1 MNKWYGNRAEEPIV
15 IASRVQIR
23 RNLEKYHFVSM
34 MGVDE
39 CSAVAELLRG
49 EAVKLEHEEGM
60 KYYSCDVGKLSPL
73 EREALVENF
82 IMSEAMQKKQGAAL
96 VLSEDEGVSILIN
109 EEDHICIRANARGN
123 DLRGAYAR
131 AFRVEKCLEGLG
143 YAYDPRFGYL
153 SASPLNT
160 GTGFHADYLLFLPA
174 IAMAGKIIKLSDEI
188 GKFDMEIAGI
198 HGGIK
203 TEAFLYRIGNKKTL
217 GCTEEE
223 IIENIGQ
230 VLEQIIAKEKK
241 HRDYLYLGSKAEI
254 VDRVYRSYGVLR
266 YAKILST
273 ADALMQY
280 AQLKLGHDHGMVTLS
295 QEPDLYGQLVKVQPA
310 NIQKL
315 CGRSLGLEERWQYR
329 AEYFNRLM
337 ECERGIG

>member
-1 MNKWYGNRAEEPIV
+1 
-15 IASRVQIR
+15 
-23 RNLEKYHFVSM
+23 
-34 MGVDE
+34 
-39 CSAVAELLRG
+39 
-49 EAVKLEHEEGM
+49 M

-174 IAMAGKIIKLSDEI
+174 IAMAGKIKKLSDEI

-198 HGGIK
+198 RGGIK

-241 HRDYLYLGSKAEI
+241 HRNYLYQGSKAEI

-266 YAKILST
+266 YAKILKHPFT
-273 ADALMQY
+273 YLMP
-280 AQLKLGHDHGMVTLS
+280 LS
-295 QEPDLYGQLVKVQPA
+295 
-310 NIQKL
+310 
-315 CGRSLGLEERWQYR
+315 R
-329 AEYFNRLM
+329 
-337 ECERGIG
+337 CERGSSQYPFTYPMPLSRCERPFHIVKGA

>member
-160 GTGFHADYLLFLPA
+160 GTGFHADYLLSSSH
-174 IAMAGKIIKLSDEI
+174 SD
-188 GKFDMEIAGI
+188 
-198 HGGIK
+198 GG
-203 TEAFLYRIGNKKTL
+203 EDKKTF
-217 GCTEEE
+217 G
-223 IIENIGQ
+223 
-230 VLEQIIAKEKK
+230 
-241 HRDYLYLGSKAEI
+241 
-254 VDRVYRSYGVLR
+254 
-266 YAKILST
+266 
-273 ADALMQY
+273 
-280 AQLKLGHDHGMVTLS
+280 
-295 QEPDLYGQLVKVQPA
+295 
-310 NIQKL
+310 
-315 CGRSLGLEERWQYR
+315 
-329 AEYFNRLM
+329 
-337 ECERGIG
+337 

>member
-1 MNKWYGNRAEEPIV
+1 
-15 IASRVQIR
+15 
-23 RNLEKYHFVSM
+23 
-34 MGVDE
+34 
-39 CSAVAELLRG
+39 
-49 EAVKLEHEEGM
+49 
-60 KYYSCDVGKLSPL
+60 
-73 EREALVENF
+73 
-82 IMSEAMQKKQGAAL
+82 
-96 VLSEDEGVSILIN
+96 
-109 EEDHICIRANARGN
+109 
-123 DLRGAYAR
+123 
-131 AFRVEKCLEGLG
+131 
-143 YAYDPRFGYL
+143 
-153 SASPLNT
+153 
-160 GTGFHADYLLFLPA
+160 
-174 IAMAGKIIKLSDEI
+174 
-188 GKFDMEIAGI
+188 MEIAGI
-198 HGGIK
+198 RGGIK